1 MNNGLKASRRSAI
14 ERTTCARCHG
24 LLVPGFTDSQMLEIT
39 EHTATQ
45 ALRCVNCG
53 EWIDPTIAANRRI
66 SHPPG
71 RPPFSRRRWR

>member
-1 MNNGLKASRRSAI
+1 MKNRLSASGHSTI
-14 ERTTCARCHG
+14 DRTTCARCHG
-24 LLVPGFTDSQMLEIT
+24 FLVPGFTDSQILEIT
-39 EHTATQ
+39 DRTAMQ

-71 RPPFSRRRWR
+71 RLPFGRRRWR